1 VAVVP
6 GKGVAPARDDPGRD
20 RFPPGTPVGRR
31 AGRRSAA
38 LATAAAVVREVVGVS
53 FVSALHRV
61 SRAGRETRDMNGKT
75 GQPSMLPDLSGLTV
89 LVVDDDEDAIE
100 VLTTMI
106 NACGAEVLFARSAS
120 DGLAYI
126 DATPHL
132 DVVVT
137 DISMPRIDGY
147 EFTRKIREHPSAAR
161 RSVPVI
167 ALTGFQQR
175 YVITETFDAFMQ
187 KPVDLDRLCS
197 VIQVLLTKRR
207 RASL

>member
-1 VAVVP
+1 M
-6 GKGVAPARDDPGRD
+6 D
-20 RFPPGTPVGRR
+20 
-31 AGRRSAA
+31 
-38 LATAAAVVREVVGVS
+38 
-53 FVSALHRV
+53 
-61 SRAGRETRDMNGKT
+61 GKT
-75 GQPSMLPDLSGLTV
+75 LQQSTLPDLSGLTV

-100 VLTTMI
+100 VLTTMMS
-106 NACGAEVLFARSAS
+106 ACGAEVIFARSAS
-120 DGLAYI
+120 DGLEYVA
-126 DATPHL
+126 ATSRL

-187 KPVDLDRLCS
+187 KPVDLDRLCA
-197 VIQVLLTKRR
+197 VIKILLERR
-207 RASL
+207 PASL